1 MSSVHFDLGLATP
14 LAPSA
19 GKNQRSL
26 AHAFQSVLQG
36 FSQRLSGDAPR
47 HRSDVGSFENRPL
60 RSGAPDLPAALLSTL
75 DAAQNLSQ
83 GKTNLG
89 SDTELDDE
97 GMNLVQYLFARADE
111 KSTDATEAWLL
122 RNHAG
127 YIVMQFAGYQP
138 AGLSPKEIVDR
149 YLEVMKGGNWPT
161 G

>member
-1 MSSVHFDLGLATP
+1 MSSIHFDLGLATP
-14 LAPSA
+14 LEPNA
-19 GKNQRSL
+19 GRSQRSL

-36 FSQRLSGDAPR
+36 FSNRLSGDAPR
-47 HRSDVGSFENRPL
+47 HRSDAPSVENRARP
-60 RSGAPDLPAALLSTL
+60 SGTRDLPAALLSTL
-75 DAAQNLSQ
+75 EAAQNLTP
-83 GKTNLG
+83 GKTTLG
-89 SDTELDDE
+89 SDAELDDE
-97 GMNLVQYLFARADE
+97 GMNLVQYLVARADA
-111 KSTDATEAWLL
+111 KSTDSTEAWLL